1 MGDKVQASGGV
12 GKLALD
18 QVAVKDS
25 SVTLLSHKKQTRLVL
40 AAVFGLGIV
49 LLGGG
54 FALWWIHGETVFT
67 ALVSAAL
74 AWCF

>member
-18 QVAVKDS
+18 QVAVMDS

-54 FALWWIHGETVFT
+54 LALWWLHGEVVFT

>member
-1 MGDKVQASGGV
+1 MIAMGPETVVAMDPSVPIMPDKGYN
-12 GKLALD
+12 
-18 QVAVKDS
+18 
-25 SVTLLSHKKQTRLVL
+25 RLVAGL
-40 AAVFGLGIV
+40 FFGLGVV

-54 FALWWIHGETVFT
+54 LALWWLHGEAVFT

>member
-1 MGDKVQASGGV
+1 MDP
-12 GKLALD
+12 
-18 QVAVKDS
+18 
-25 SVTLLSHKKQTRLVL
+25 SVTIMAHKRHNRLVTVF
-40 AAVFGLGIV
+40 VFGLGIV

-54 FALWWIHGETVFT
+54 LALWWLHGEVVFT